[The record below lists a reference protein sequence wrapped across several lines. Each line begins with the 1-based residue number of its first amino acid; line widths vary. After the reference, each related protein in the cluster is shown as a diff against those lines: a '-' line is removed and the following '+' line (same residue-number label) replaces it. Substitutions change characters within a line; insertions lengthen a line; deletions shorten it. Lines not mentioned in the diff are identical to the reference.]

1 MRQIPGIRGDPE
13 VPHDDLRPGEATGTL
28 TIPVHPHG
36 RGSDVGGD
44 GEVRNPQILQQR
56 SPRFTKSV
64 TLHLTTPCA

>member
-1 MRQIPGIRGDPE
+1 MRQIPRIRGDLE
-13 VPHDDLRPGEATGTL
+13 ASHADLRGEAIPTL

-44 GEVRNPQILQQR
+44 GEVRNPQILQYR
-56 SPRFTKSV
+56 SPSFTKSV

>member
-1 MRQIPGIRGDPE
+1 MSQ
-13 VPHDDLRPGEATGTL
+13 DDLRPGEAMSTL

-56 SPRFTKSV
+56 SPI
-64 TLHLTTPCA
+64 LLNL